1 MAALDATTHQELET
15 LAQSQGCEL
24 VHAEFS
30 SGTLRLLIDKTGG
43 VTLDDCAL
51 ISRQASALLDVLDF
65 GKGRYTLEVSSP
77 GLDRELYS
85 PRDWQR
91 FTGRDVKVTF
101 HDPST
106 DRKRTVSAHLE
117 VFDAATQVA
126 RLRTLERQEII
137 AVPLQRI
144 QKARLLVEI

>member
-1 MAALDATTHQELET
+1 MGLDATIHQELGA
-15 LAQSQGCEL
+15 LAQGQGCEL

-30 SGTLRLLIDKTGG
+30 GGTLRLLIDKTGG

-65 GKGRYTLEVSSP
+65 GKSRYTLEVSSP

-91 FTGRDVKVTF
+91 FTGRDLKVTF
-101 HDPST
+101 RDPST
-106 DRKRTVSAHLE
+106 QSKRTITAHLE
-117 VFDAATQVA
+117 TFDAATQIA
-126 RLRTLERQEII
+126 RLRTLERPETIEL
-137 AVPLQRI
+137 PLPRI